1 MIILRKIDTHEMARR
16 FAIGEVNSGFF
27 FSQNEI
33 DKKKTLQLLTSG
45 DYDLECLGI
54 QNHRRTRGPFVDSL
68 PRDAVWSLAKL
79 RMSEDEFEL
88 LRTVNVD
95 GWVKYTNGL
104 LRLIDAAIFLAANP
118 EVDPRVTEVIGACK
132 QGRIEL
138 CGITLFGRTVDGPLT
153 IVEGTAR
160 LVSLYLTNVKQRSC
174 PHRLEEIEIALGL
187 SEANWS
193 FS

>member
-27 FSQNEI
+27 FSQNET

-45 DYDLECLGI
+45 DYSLECLGI

-68 PRDAVWSLAKL
+68 PRDTGWSLAKL
-79 RMSEDEFEL
+79 RMSEDEFKQ

-95 GWVKYTNGL
+95 GWVRYTNGS
-104 LRLIDAAIFLAANP
+104 LRLIDAAFFLAANP
-118 EVDPRVTEVIGACK
+118 EADPRVTEVIGACK
-132 QGRIEL
+132 QGQIEL
-138 CGITLFGRTVDGPLT
+138 CGITLFGRTADGPLT
-153 IVEGTAR
+153 IVEGKAR
-160 LVSLYLTNVKQRSC
+160 LVSLYITHVKQQSC